1 MLDRVSVADRLTDIV
16 RGHAP
21 YLPSDPVAAVGAN
34 LADAGLTSMAAV
46 RLMLSLEA
54 AFAIAIPDAEL
65 TPENF
70 ATIAAMQKLVDRLLA
85 A

>member
-1 MLDRVSVADRLTDIV
+1 MLDRVNVADRLTDIV
-16 RGHAP
+16 RRHAP
-21 YLPSDPVAAVGAN
+21 NLPSDPAIAVEAN
-34 LADAGLTSMAAV
+34 LPDAGLTSMAAV
-46 RLMLSLEA
+46 RLMLSIEA